1 MDDRRD
7 PVVSYFVAVVR
18 YYTIM
23 YVRYYEKNWYKYQI
37 SIVVCALIHMDLRER
52 VMDERLR
59 DGLRPTYQ

>member
-23 YVRYYEKNWYKYQI
+23 YVRCYGKNWYKYQI

-52 VMDERLR
+52 VMDERLVR
-59 DGLRPTYQ
+59 LTYGMD